1 MKFDFPPYL
10 AVFLFVGASFAQQI
24 RGDYLETRSADIY
37 TGHCTANSEVN
48 LVGDEALLAWHIQTG
63 TWNGVPLD
71 GLTVVAAV
79 KARGTLGDP
88 YESPYPATAVL
99 IVDDQASQPQQKAL
113 VAFAQLM
120 GGQLLNYVKEVIPAP
135 VELVVNHEHHGAAFL
150 RAGEI
155 VTVRTRSLNEN
166 DHLCGNESTFYPPLT
181 QVAHSMPAVAITDA
195 YSGPGLGVDWES
207 HGRPSAFVGTFVR

>member
-1 MKFDFPPYL
+1 MKYSFPL
-10 AVFLFVGASFAQQI
+10 CVLVLVGASFAQQI
-24 RGDYLETRSADIY
+24 RGDYLETRNAEIY

-48 LVGDEALLAWHIQTG
+48 LVGDEALLAWHIRTG
-63 TWNGVPLD
+63 TWNRVPLD

-79 KARGTLGDP
+79 KAQGTLGDP
-88 YESPYPATAVL
+88 YENPYPATAVL
-99 IVDDQASQPQQKAL
+99 IVDDQATQPQQKAL
-113 VAFAQLM
+113 TAFAKQM
-120 GGQLLNYVKEVIPAP
+120 GGPLLRNVKEVIAAP
-135 VELVVNHEHHGAAFL
+135 VVLVINREHHGSAFL

-155 VTVRTRSLNEN
+155 AAVRTRSLNEN

-181 QVAHSMPAVAITDA
+181 QVAHSMPAVAMTDA